1 MTILDPLY
9 SLALV
14 TGLLGSGHCLGMC
27 GPLVAAFGLAGREK
41 PHGLLFHLLYNSGRL
56 LTYSLLGLAAGLI
69 GAGLVHG
76 TGFAWFSF
84 LLLLA
89 SDLFIMA
96 VGLGVAGV
104 LRRCDLLEMKWAGLT
119 ALLTRG
125 VGRLAGLPAGVAG
138 LPLGLLMGFL
148 PCGFL
153 YAMLLAA
160 AQSGTPAGGL
170 LTMFFFGLGTIPA
183 LFLFGSAAHLISARS
198 RVRMLQIAG
207 WAVVLIGIYNLYR
220 HFRLYAWLL
229 GDGTPPEC
237 H

>member
-1 MTILDPLY
+1 MLDPLY
-9 SLALV
+9 SLAFI

-27 GPLVAAFGLAGREK
+27 GPLVAALGLAGRAEAQ
-41 PHGLLFHLLYNSGRL
+41 GLLFHLLYNGGRL

-76 TGFAWFSF
+76 AGFAWFSF

-89 SDLFIMA
+89 SDLFIIA
-96 VGLGVAGV
+96 VGLGVAGL
-104 LRRCDLLEMKWAGLT
+104 LRRCDLLEMKWAAPT
-119 ALLTRG
+119 ALITRG
-125 VGRLAGLPAGVAG
+125 VRRLAGLSAGLAG

-148 PCGFL
+148 PCGLL

-183 LFLFGSAAHLISARS
+183 LFAFGSAAHLFSGRS
-198 RVRMLQIAG
+198 RARMLRIAG
-207 WAVVLIGIYNLYR
+207 WAVVLMGAYNIYR
-220 HFRLYAWLL
+220 HVRLYAWLL
-229 GDGTPPEC
+229 GDGAPPDC